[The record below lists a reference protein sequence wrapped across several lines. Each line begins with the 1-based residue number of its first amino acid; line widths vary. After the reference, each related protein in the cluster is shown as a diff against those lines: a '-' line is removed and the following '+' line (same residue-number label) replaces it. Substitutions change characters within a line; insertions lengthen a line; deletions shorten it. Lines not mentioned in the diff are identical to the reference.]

1 LGPGAGPRPPSAA
14 VTAMHPEPILKVRLE
29 FRVRPDELHELR
41 SVLLSFAAE
50 ERLTVN
56 DVGTRIPP
64 KQERPLFHIE
74 LEQGASVQV
83 VVTNIREVAHPRPLR
98 RLVSEPA
105 LGRRVREGVS
115 GHPLHLRR
123 SNAQPVSFEEPF
135 AARALRAIASRS
147 RFPM

>member
-1 LGPGAGPRPPSAA
+1 
-14 VTAMHPEPILKVRLE
+14 MHPEPILKVRLE
-29 FRVRPDELHELR
+29 FRVRPGELHELR

-83 VVTNIREVAHPRPLR
+83 VVTNIRAEERMFVWVYELQPGSRFEQLGSRLQEVLR
-98 RLVSEPA
+98 RKWPTLAPYDGS
-105 LGRRVREGVS
+105 
-115 GHPLHLRR
+115 
-123 SNAQPVSFEEPF
+123 
-135 AARALRAIASRS
+135 
-147 RFPM
+147 